1 MSDFE
6 FTTSSGERIPVFI
19 NVRRGVRNITLRPR
33 AGKNRQIDI
42 TRPWLASNA
51 SAMRFVEQKRRW
63 LERFFQ
69 NAPVR
74 SKLKSGDWFVFLDRQ
89 VQIIHDTT
97 IRANRFILNDNGT
110 YTLFVGGDEG
120 MIENRVR
127 MFIKSELLKQIKE
140 LVRKAPREFW
150 PRRICLR
157 DTTSRWGSC
166 STTGTISFSW
176 RLAMAPFDVMRYVVM
191 HELAHMKHM
200 DHSPEFWATVREL
213 YGFGVERAKM
223 WLNKNGAGLHQYL

>member
-33 AGKNRQIDI
+33 AGKKRQIDI

-74 SKLKSGDWFVFLDRQ
+74 SQLKSGDWFVFLDRQ
-89 VQIIHDTT
+89 VQVVHDTT

-223 WLNKNGAGLHQYL
+223 WLNKNGSGLHQYL